1 MSGHSKWSTI
11 KHAKGIAD
19 AKRGALFTKFIKEIS
34 IAAKMGGGD
43 PASNP
48 RLRTAILKAKA
59 ASMPK
64 DNIERAI
71 KKGTGELGAA
81 NYEELVYEGYA
92 AGGVAVLIEVLTDN
106 KNRAAADV
114 RNIFNK
120 NGGNLGTSGSVSRMF
135 ERKGVIEYDAEKV
148 NEDELMEPA
157 LDAGAEDIATED
169 GVVTV
174 TTDPSSFDKVLEAL
188 QAKNYES
195 LSASVSMVPM
205 SYTAVDAETAKKVAK
220 LLNKLEENDD
230 VQNVY
235 STVEYPDGFDPD
247 EA

>member
-11 KHAKGIAD
+11 KHAKGLAD

-43 PASNP
+43 PNSNP
-48 RLRTAILKAKA
+48 RLRTAMLKAKA

-71 KKGTGELGAA
+71 KKGTGELGGVS
-81 NYEELVYEGYA
+81 YEELTYEGYA
-92 AGGVAVLIEVLTDN
+92 PGGVAVLVDVLTDN

-120 NGGNLGTSGSVSRMF
+120 NGGNLGTTGSTSRMF
-135 ERKGVIEYDAEKV
+135 ERKGVIEYDADKV
-148 NEDELMEPA
+148 SEDDVLTAAIE
-157 LDAGAEDIATED
+157 AGADDVENED
-169 GVVTV
+169 GVITV
-174 TTDPSSFDKVLEAL
+174 TTDPASFDSVLEAL
-188 QAKNYES
+188 QAKGWET
-195 LSASVSMVPM
+195 LSASVSMVPFN
-205 SYTAVDAETAKKVAK
+205 YTPVNAETAARVQR
-220 LLNKLEENDD
+220 LLDRLEENDD

-235 STVEYPDGFDPD
+235 STVEYPDDYNPD
-247 EA
+247 A

>member
-19 AKRGALFTKFIKEIS
+19 AKRGQLFTKFIKEIS

-43 PASNP
+43 PNANP
-48 RLRTAILKAKA
+48 RLRTAILKARA

-71 KKGTGELGAA
+71 KKGTGETGAA

-92 AGGVAVLIEVLTDN
+92 AGGVAVLVEVLTDN
-106 KNRAAADV
+106 KNRAAANV

-120 NGGNLGTSGSVSRMF
+120 TNGNLGTTGSVSRMF
-135 ERKGVIEYDAEKV
+135 ERKGVIEYDSEKV
-148 NEDELMEPA
+148 SEDELMEVA
-157 LDAGAEDIATED
+157 LEAGADDIVNED
-169 GVVTV
+169 GVITV
-174 TTDPSSFDKVLEAL
+174 TTDPGSFDGVLEAL
-188 QAKNYES
+188 QNKGYES
-195 LSASVSMVPM
+195 LSAGVNMVPM
-205 SYTAVDAETAKKVAK
+205 AYTSVDKDTAAKVQK
-220 LLNKLEENDD
+220 LLDRLEEDED

-235 STVEYPDGFDPD
+235 STVEYPEDFDP